1 MLLSIG
7 VVTYR
12 RPELLDEL
20 LTSIYVSDVVDGE
33 NVELVILDNGSD
45 EATSNILSDWRNKL
59 TFTLLR
65 SEQNVRGRFAYMS
78 LLKAAKGDWLICPGD
93 DDRFKSK
100 GLNTVI
106 SECKAA
112 SKSTSLIPFGATTI
126 NSEGKPTPISFRP
139 KSFESSADFFSTVL
153 FESPFWMPATA
164 IRRNFVD
171 YKQIPKSITVVDWW
185 LWLNGGLKGI
195 IKSVAEPVVEYR
207 IHQGQEQKSYLE
219 ESWQLDRATSF
230 VFDISNGVISSYLDS
245 LSLEACQDL
254 IQRLNF
260 RVKSRELNLV
270 DKFLLIFFSR
280 HLLNQE
286 PELSPLLKKLLING
300 DVDLRFCSTL
310 LDCDLSIEDYKI
322 FMERLERKGLNSFG
336 SSAEV
341 NDSLMDLEEKLSAKL
356 SERRLKEINDTLTPF
371 EKRIIRIFR
380 LIRFNSKF
388 RWLARK

>member
-7 VVTYR
+7 VITYQ

-20 LTSIYVSDVVDGE
+20 LNSIYNSDVVDGE

-45 EATSNILSDWRNKL
+45 EATSNLLYDWRNKL

-65 SEQNVRGRFAYMS
+65 SEQNVRGRFAYKS
-78 LLKAAKGDWLICPGD
+78 LLEAAKGEWLICPGD
-93 DDRFKSK
+93 DDRFKPE

-126 NSEGKPTPISFRP
+126 NSEGKPTPISFKP
-139 KSFESSADFFSTVL
+139 WAFESPADFFSTVL

-185 LWLNGGLKGI
+185 LWLNGGLKGN

-219 ESWQLDRATSF
+219 EFWQLDRATSF
-230 VFDISNGVISSYLDS
+230 VFDISNGVINSYLGS
-245 LSLEACQDL
+245 LSFEACQEL
-254 IQRLNF
+254 IQRLNY
-260 RVKSRELNLV
+260 RVKSRELNLI
-270 DKFLLIFFSR
+270 DKFILIFFSR
-280 HLLNQE
+280 HLLNHK
-286 PELSPLLKKLLING
+286 PELSALLKNLLINS
-300 DVDLRFCSTL
+300 DVDLRLCSTL
-310 LDCDLSIEDYKI
+310 LDCELSIEDYKI
-322 FMERLERKGLNSFG
+322 FIERLERKGLNSFG
-336 SSAEV
+336 KPVEV
-341 NDSLMDLEEKLSAKL
+341 NDSLTDLEEKLAAIL
-356 SERRLKEINDTLTPF
+356 SEKRLNEINETLTPF
-371 EKRIIRIFR
+371 EKKIIRIFR